1 VKTPAPRGRGTRG
14 LTRDEVLGATLVL
27 AEERGL
33 DAVSMR
39 AVADRLGVTPMAL
52 YRYVGDKQGLLDGLV
67 ERLLGEMP
75 EDDPSLPLLDRLRA
89 FGNGIREVA
98 RRHPDV
104 FLLLFTRPSRTPEA
118 RRPRHAVQAMLRDAG
133 IPEEVIQPLQ
143 RLLDTIGMGLAASEA
158 GGRFTA
164 GPGEIDR
171 VYDLAEDMILNTIE
185 RYSALSEA
193 EPLTQV
199 EER

>member
-14 LTRDEVLGATLVL
+14 LTRDEVLDTTLAL

-67 ERLLGEMP
+67 ERLMREMP
-75 EDDPSLPLLDRLRA
+75 EDDPSLSPRDRLRA
-89 FGNGIREVA
+89 FGTGIREVA
-98 RRHPDV
+98 RRHPEL
-104 FLLLFTRPSRTPEA
+104 FPLLFMRPTRTPDA
-118 RRPRHAVQAMLRDAG
+118 VRPREAVQAMLRDAG
-133 IPEEVIQPLQ
+133 LPEEIVQPFQ

-158 GGRFTA
+158 GGRFPA
-164 GPGEIDR
+164 EPEEIDR
-171 VYDLAEDMILNTIE
+171 IYALAEDMVMNAIE
-185 RYSALSEA
+185 RYA
-193 EPLTQV
+193 EEPPP
-199 EER
+199 EPG

>member
-14 LTRDEVLGATLVL
+14 LTRDEVLDRTLAL

-67 ERLLGEMP
+67 ERLMAEMP
-75 EDDPSLPLLDRLRA
+75 KDDPSLPVPDRLRA

-98 RRHPDV
+98 RRHPHV
-104 FLLLFTRPSRTPEA
+104 FLLLFTRPTRTPAA
-118 RRPRHAVQAMLRDAG
+118 RRPREAVQAMLRDAG
-133 IPEEVIQPLQ
+133 VPEQTVVPLQ
-143 RLLDTIGMGLAASEA
+143 RLLDTVGMGLAASEA

-164 GPGEIDR
+164 GPEEIDE
-171 VYDLAEDMILNTIE
+171 VYALAEDMFLHAIE
-185 RYSALSEA
+185 RYA
-193 EPLTQV
+193 
-199 EER
+199 R